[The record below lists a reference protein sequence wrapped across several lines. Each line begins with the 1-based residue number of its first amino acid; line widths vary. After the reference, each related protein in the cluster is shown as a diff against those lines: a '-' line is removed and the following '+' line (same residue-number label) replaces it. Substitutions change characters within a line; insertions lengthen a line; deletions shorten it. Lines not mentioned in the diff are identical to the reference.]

1 MKAKGWMR
9 RAVAVLGVAALCALA
24 PAALIADDDASTTA
38 GAGGRA
44 VRLSSVD
51 GAVQVSQ
58 GTEVLADHALAN
70 TPLFEGMTITTGD
83 DGRAEVQF
91 EDGSVAR
98 IPPESAVTLSVLR
111 PGESEL
117 TLENGMGYFELQ
129 DSTQNKMRVRFGSDV
144 VTGRGFTVLRVRLDQ
159 GPGDLAVFSGNA
171 HIDDSGGASMDVRGG
186 ESVSVGSFNLTESIE
201 PDSWDS
207 WNSDRDQAITTAD
220 VGTTPATDTLPN
232 SANPAWGDLNSNGTW
247 YDVPDQGYVWSPYEA
262 SSAGWDPYGVGYWM
276 FTPGY
281 GYIWVSGY
289 RWGFMP
295 YQCGAWNW
303 YNSFGWGWAP
313 GGCNPWWGG
322 GMGGYGGWGFTVGTF
337 PRWYRLP
344 IRPGPPRSRNPRPL
358 QGNGG
363 QRAPLGLRPTAPVI
377 AVNHHEE
384 APVGVLPPRAPG
396 HPIQIGGVVAQPLRP
411 TAPGPLRG
419 PVMGYHHELPGS
431 TSPLKGPPTVGANP
445 RPNPAPTNT
454 LRPGYQ
460 PAPGAT
466 GRPVYAPAP
475 GSAGPGGSSG
485 GSLPPGS
492 VTVPRPNPSPVYRPA
507 PPPSSRPSAP
517 PTYHPAP
524 APRSAP
530 APAPRSAPSPAP
542 RPSGGGGGSHPS
554 ASPHK

>member
-1 MKAKGWMR
+1 MKTASWMR
-9 RAVAVLGVAALCALA
+9 RAVAVLGVAVMCALA
-24 PAALIADDDASTTA
+24 PAALLADDDAANTA

-58 GTEVLADHALAN
+58 GTEVLADHALVN
-70 TPLFEGMTITTGD
+70 TPLFEGMTVTTGD

-98 IPPESAVTLSVLR
+98 IPPESALTLSVLR

-117 TLENGMGYFELQ
+117 TLENGMGYFEMQ
-129 DSTQNKMRVRFGSDV
+129 DGATGSMRVRFGSDV
-144 VTGRGFTVLRVRLDQ
+144 VKGSGFTVLRVKLDE
-159 GPGDLAVFSGNA
+159 GAGDLAVFSGNA
-171 HIDDSGGASMDVRGG
+171 HIDSTSGVSMDVRGG
-186 ESVSVGSFNLTESIE
+186 ESVSLGNFTLSESIE
-201 PDSWDS
+201 PDSWDA

-220 VGTTPATDTLPN
+220 VGATPATDSMPN
-232 SANPAWGDLNSNGTW
+232 SENPAWGDLNSNGTW

-262 SSAGWDPYGVGYWM
+262 SDAGWDPYGMGYWM

-322 GMGGYGGWGFTVGTF
+322 GGVGVWGFTVGTF

-344 IRPGPPRSRNPRPL
+344 VRPGPPKPHNPR
-358 QGNGG
+358 QFQSREGS
-363 QRAPLGLRPTAPVI
+363 RAPIGIRPVI
-377 AVNHHEE
+377 AVNHREA
-384 APVGVLPPRAPG
+384 APVGVLPPREPG
-396 HPIQIGGVVAQPLRP
+396 HPIQIGTVVAQPLRP
-411 TAPGPLRG
+411 AAPRPLRD
-419 PVMGYHHELPGS
+419 PVMGYHRVPAGS
-431 TSPLKGPPTVGANP
+431 TNPRNGPATLGSNP
-445 RPNPAPTNT
+445 RPTAPTNT

-475 GSAGPGGSSG
+475 GSARPGGSSG
-485 GSLPPGS
+485 GSLPPGN
-492 VTVPRPNPSPVYRPA
+492 VTAPRPSPSPVYRPA

-517 PTYHPAP
+517 PSYHPAP

-530 APAPRSAPSPAP
+530 APAPRSAPAPAP

-554 ASPHK
+554 ANPHK